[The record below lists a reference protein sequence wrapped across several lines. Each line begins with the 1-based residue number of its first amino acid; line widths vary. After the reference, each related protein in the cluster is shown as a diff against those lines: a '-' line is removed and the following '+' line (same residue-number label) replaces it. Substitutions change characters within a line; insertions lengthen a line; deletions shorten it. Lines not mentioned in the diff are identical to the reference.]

1 MSRALKSEQRERISW
16 SCCQR
21 AFGKP
26 DILGVGS
33 YERNN
38 DGQALSVVVVC
49 NMKLYFRQQ
58 RTFWLSHFLVDEK
71 NSHTISPGY
80 AGLRQAHYGE

>member
-1 MSRALKSEQRERISW
+1 MSRALKSEQQERISW

-49 NMKLYFRQQ
+49 PLQ
-58 RTFWLSHFLVDEK
+58 RNVYDQME
-71 NSHTISPGY
+71 
-80 AGLRQAHYGE
+80 